1 MRAHSFGKFLFILI
15 PVKGHIPPPPQK
27 KWACSQK
34 SGDDFTG
41 GLSVRTIFAQ
51 KIPSKIVF
59 CFRSA
64 FYNAEKNKSNVS
76 SIQASKRNIPGK
88 NTPAKIHSVPRRTI
102 KKKLFSQRVISH
114 VIFPALFILSR
125 DKKPYWFSER
135 NCIKNTVQRVFL
147 SPQVWLP

>member
-1 MRAHSFGKFLFILI
+1 MGVFTEVWRRLFRKSLGADNFRAKDSN
-15 PVKGHIPPPPQK
+15 
-27 KWACSQK
+27 
-34 SGDDFTG
+34 
-41 GLSVRTIFAQ
+41 
-51 KIPSKIVF
+51 KIVF

-102 KKKLFSQRVISH
+102 KKKLFSQRVIGH

-125 DKKPYWFSER
+125 DKKPYWFGER